1 MRKLINV
8 VITSSIMIVV
18 VMILRKFFGSRVKS
32 GAICVLWALVAM
44 RLLIPVQLFGNV
56 VNVTD
61 YLTKNVINL
70 QSRDI
75 TTEVQEKSDSV
86 SDSQIGDDLQAGSG
100 AQSDGNLQAANNA
113 QVDGNI
119 QTGSSAMSDSNAQIG
134 SYVRSDKNMQLV
146 NYIRIIWLTGMVVMF
161 AVVVVSNL
169 IFTGRLMSSRKLAG
183 KRDRINIYNTNSPSS
198 CLC

>member
-1 MRKLINV
+1 M
-8 VITSSIMIVV
+8 
-18 VMILRKFFGSRVKS
+18 
-32 GAICVLWALVAM
+32 
-44 RLLIPVQLFGNV
+44 
-56 VNVTD
+56 
-61 YLTKNVINL
+61 
-70 QSRDI
+70 
-75 TTEVQEKSDSV
+75 
-86 SDSQIGDDLQAGSG
+86 QAGSG

-183 KRDRINIYNTNSPSS
+183 KEIELTFIILMLWIQLV
-198 CLC
+198 CMG